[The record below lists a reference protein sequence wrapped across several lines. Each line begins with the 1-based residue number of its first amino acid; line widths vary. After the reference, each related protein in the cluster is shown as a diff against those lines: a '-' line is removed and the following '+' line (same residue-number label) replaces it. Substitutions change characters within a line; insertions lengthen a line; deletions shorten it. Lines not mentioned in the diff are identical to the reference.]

1 MWVFVF
7 NVGLFFFIRGCG
19 ELDGVE
25 WERGLS
31 FFGELFEIV
40 RCLEEIVGGY
50 LLDIEYDFDFYKMI
64 DR

>member
-1 MWVFVF
+1 MWFFVF
-7 NVGLFFFIRGCG
+7 NVGLFFVIRGCG

-40 RCLEEIVGGY
+40 RRLEEIVGGY

-64 DR
+64 ER